1 MGGDTNLR
9 TSADSWIDRRLIIQR
24 GNVSTSSGG
33 GSGAIP
39 SLTQILA
46 QSPNSGGYFIDG
58 LTGLPSNDDQVVNKL
73 YVDSKINNMNSG
85 KAYVDPNGNDATAEL
100 HSSTLPFKT
109 IQAAINAAANDTNR
123 YIVLLSPGVYDLNG
137 TNIIMKENVSLE
149 GADIQGC
156 IIIGAIYYPTNYM
169 DISGSEI
176 AKLSVFSH
184 NEPSIVINAGADDAY
199 AGIRSCWLRANYDNT
214 VSEKSV
220 VLIKRGLVEDYGTTY
235 HELNILTTNGSVDHV
250 SIFAHTTD
258 TNNQGLST
266 FTAFAPSSI
275 LNCTDTND
283 EISLMHTYDN
293 TDTACINECIAGNF
307 NIIINHGNDMHN
319 NKIKLVSHD
328 NAVGSTL
335 SMGNATRLYM
345 DETNNCNLFMAFAK
359 DGTGENV
366 AIIRNN
372 HVRVISGSSSNIWFG
387 AATTTNDNIRIYDTE
402 IIQKNFFNYYPKRYT
417 AEGSDGSYYINTA
430 HQNGDIILGGALDMF
445 TPNSLNDITYNLP
458 SVGHI
463 KIYLDNTTGLEQP
476 YYIDSTGTKFRICR
490 DSVFLGYNTETNT
503 LMPGEVVSI
512 TPGSTNHLQNIKR
525 ATCILGDQSLVLG
538 IINTQNGVPAGAK
551 AHVMAIGTTEA
562 TPIDTSMYIAGTP
575 LYLSATTA
583 GGFTNVPPLPPFVT
597 KQIGWCG
604 FSSTNGTIIVNRFP
618 ADVLGDQIP
627 SYYATAS
634 NLVAET
640 NRAYVAETN
649 LSNRIN
655 IETNRAYV
663 AETNLSNRINIE
675 TNRAI
680 IAEAGLTNAII
691 DNYTNLNNSI
701 NAETN
706 RAYIAETNLSNRIN
720 IETNRAYVAE
730 TNLSNR
736 INIETNRAIVA
747 ETNLQGQVTSA
758 TNRIAIIE
766 SNTQS
771 WNNVAISRKFFAN
784 VGGAIQTFG
793 GGTTDKVLYTNNTL
807 NVGGTYS
814 NSVARWIP
822 GVSNVMIRISGNLN
836 VDMANN
842 SIAYIYV
849 YKNGGLK
856 CTVFSKRTT
865 NLGEELGHGYSFVD
879 ITTNAADYYEI
890 FANIAGGGAQLNGN
904 NGNWWSGQI
913 VY

>member
-1 MGGDTNLR
+1 
-9 TSADSWIDRRLIIQR
+9 
-24 GNVSTSSGG
+24 
-33 GSGAIP
+33 
-39 SLTQILA
+39 
-46 QSPNSGGYFIDG
+46 
-58 LTGLPSNDDQVVNKL
+58 
-73 YVDSKINNMNSG
+73 
-85 KAYVDPNGNDATAEL
+85 
-100 HSSTLPFKT
+100 
-109 IQAAINAAANDTNR
+109 
-123 YIVLLSPGVYDLNG
+123 
-137 TNIIMKENVSLE
+137 MKENVSLE

-640 NRAYVAETN
+640 NRAY
-649 LSNRIN
+649 
-655 IETNRAYV
+655 
-663 AETNLSNRINIE
+663 
-675 TNRAI
+675 
-680 IAEAGLTNAII
+680 
-691 DNYTNLNNSI
+691 
-701 NAETN
+701 
-706 RAYIAETNLSNRIN
+706 IAETNLSNRIN